1 VNPFC
6 KAAAAVLGLVLLA
19 CPAPARA
26 DEIAPELE
34 LVELR
39 AKAEAEAK
47 KLFAGLVPT
56 DRRRL
61 VGVYV
66 AFDPSD
72 NDPIAMPACDDDGD
86 YVLVVSD
93 AMLRLASLV
102 ARAQSCDE
110 ANGSHAVEAYAEF
123 AARSQVP
130 GRRLVPPP
138 SGFFTT
144 PIAADSTRDS
154 RLREALSFLLA
165 RELAHLRA
173 GEMICGRPTA
183 THESGDDE
191 WTPTEQRQA
200 LETAARMYRG
210 AGVERDTEA
219 TVRVLEGG
227 RGEEGAL
234 GLLRFFAHLEGE
246 RAAHGSR
253 FAPSYLLQHPN
264 NSARIAAV
272 KAAAKEHRTPSD
284 PEPPR
289 ERRLSGD
296 LPRSR

>member
-1 VNPFC
+1 MNLFC

-19 CPAPARA
+19 CPAPALA

-34 LVELR
+34 TVELR

-61 VGVYV
+61 VGLYV
-66 AFDPSD
+66 AFDRSDSDPS
-72 NDPIAMPACDDDGD
+72 AMPACDDDGD

-102 ARAQSCDE
+102 ARAQSYDE
-110 ANGSHAVEAYAEF
+110 ANGSHAVEDYAEF

-138 SGFFTT
+138 SGFFAA
-144 PIAADSTRDS
+144 PIADSTHES

-191 WTPTEQRQA
+191 WTATEQRQA
-200 LETAARMYRG
+200 RETAARMYRG

-219 TVRVLEGG
+219 TVRVLESG

-234 GLLRFFAHLEGE
+234 GVLRFFAHLERA

-253 FAPSYLLQHPN
+253 FTPSYLVHHPN

-272 KAAAKEHRTPSD
+272 KAAAKQHRAPSD
-284 PEPPR
+284 PEPARDR
-289 ERRLSGD
+289 ELSGG